1 MNKYDAN
8 DYIQFYDMLL
18 GESGQPARRA
28 TLTTQLGDWSLES
41 VRADSVQNLTPLKSE
56 LHVSAFIMGLFSK
69 SSQKETQKTKTKKV
83 ASSPEALAKSSPT
96 PTQTINMRVQ
106 EKTDKVSLSI
116 SNWQAFEKTRTKE
129 IRSPIF
135 PVYFDAGESLDK
147 VLHR

>member
-1 MNKYDAN
+1 
-8 DYIQFYDMLL
+8 
-18 GESGQPARRA
+18 
-28 TLTTQLGDWSLES
+28 
-41 VRADSVQNLTPLKSE
+41 
-56 LHVSAFIMGLFSK
+56 MGLFSK